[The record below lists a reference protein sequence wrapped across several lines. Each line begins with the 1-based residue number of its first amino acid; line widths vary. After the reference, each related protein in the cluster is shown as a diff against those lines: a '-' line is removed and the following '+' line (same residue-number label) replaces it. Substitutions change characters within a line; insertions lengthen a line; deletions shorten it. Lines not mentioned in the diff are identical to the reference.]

1 MTSQVLPL
9 KNRVNGNKIRC
20 IRESNAWKLNSGIY
34 QIMCGGRIQRQ
45 GTLKDKQKLSRVDQ
59 CKVTG
64 SELIKMIS

>member
-1 MTSQVLPL
+1 MTWPVIPL
-9 KNRVNGNKIRC
+9 KVKLKRIVDGNKIRC

-45 GTLKDKQKLSRVDQ
+45 DKQKLSRVDQ

-64 SELIKMIS
+64 SELKIS